1 MFYMAGDLEM
11 ALKYASPEA
20 ESSFRAEYLLSA
32 SRHDIVMNRDGE
44 MSEDER
50 RRTKDYLA
58 EALRLFAKR
67 LDKESTDAKRLLNSS
82 ADAKRLLNSSAEAK
96 RLLNSSAEAK
106 RLLNSSAEAKLLLG
120 GLSKDGTIVT
130 EAYATFY
137 ELHNFIGQ
145 IMCMKVLLCQ
155 KNDFASCFNCLD
167 CLHKLFDLVESIES
181 MECAQNA
188 LQEQQTRQVRS
199 FYGLEAA
206 KEPHMYIV
214 MSGHG
219 ARISSLL
226 PTKALHLS
234 TIEEKQAHGYI
245 ISDLVGMAADIVA
258 AVRAKARRVL
268 SENRMCEQYS
278 SGLQC
283 EVSGCLH
290 HLPTLKQRWDLILG
304 GMYLVLLNVLIATTL
319 KLNGMEN
326 KTPDEV
332 LQDFYEIMF
341 PVDGHVPFVASQ
353 LVQII
358 RGNVRLRSQMI
369 RFTEECVWKCMEHK
383 DRQANTDRL
392 IMIHSVRLV
401 CEPNPENMINLLLR
415 EEKWFKE
422 EEARKSRSVPR
433 LGIHKTHDGGLIYF
447 RIYVE
452 SAVHLYRKR
461 DPVESFAC
469 LNMLLG
475 FTARHPGEPLLPSIA
490 NTAMLL
496 EQQLVLAA
504 CLNLRFGDSAAVFLP
519 ESYLSAVDFRDV
531 LHSSRGTTGGLYD
544 SVDQYA
550 GLRLETKRVDYLVRL
565 MCGCVVGNFDIF
577 TDVFDS
583 DDAIESGVC
592 ERVLILVL
600 VMLSNAGLG
609 RPVSVASE
617 NLLRKRLAEVC
628 YKNYPGRLASA
639 MEKVSVAKCKSDVVI
654 ALIRLLE
661 SRDKDEPLRKCVWI
675 PEGRLI
681 GNQTAEKSDI
691 CDNHDYESAIP
702 TAVHQTSNV
711 ENVNQGAAEEDLEGN
726 PGTDLF
732 FEAYMNQARM
742 DQEKLDEGIALLLLA
757 ANDASILA
765 VAPQPQQLMFGPLSE
780 FDKSMMWLL
789 QDIQPMLNEVNAYL
803 DSAIRTSQLSEA
815 LHRLTAAWTDV
826 DRYRHSHKLGE
837 MREAAGALRACLGEA
852 KVTMDRIQKE
862 EQQVNTPITYFL
874 FFQFFRSSL
883 ITDSSFPWDFPVA
896 SMTDDLSSPHR
907 PVHLLAHSQSS
918 TF

>member
-11 ALKYASPEA
+11 ALEYASPEA
-20 ESSFRAEYLLSA
+20 EPSFCAECLLSA

-50 RRTKDYLA
+50 RRTKKYLA
-58 EALRLFAKR
+58 EALRLFVIAER
-67 LDKESTDAKRLLNSS
+67 LDKESTD
-82 ADAKRLLNSSAEAK
+82 
-96 RLLNSSAEAK
+96 AK

-120 GLSKDGTIVT
+120 GLSKDGTIVM
-130 EAYATFY
+130 EAYATFSK
-137 ELHNFIGQ
+137 LCNFIGQ
-145 IMCMKVLLCQ
+145 IMCMKVLLCHE
-155 KNDFASCFNCLD
+155 NDFASCAKCLD
-167 CLHKLFDLVESIES
+167 CLHMLFDLVES

-188 LQEQQTRQVRS
+188 LQEEQTRQVRS
-199 FYGLEAA
+199 FYGLEATEEPHIYGLEA
-206 KEPHMYIV
+206 TEEPHIYGLEATEEPHMYRV

-258 AVRAKARRVL
+258 AVRAKAGRVL

-278 SGLQC
+278 SGL
-283 EVSGCLH
+283 VAV
-290 HLPTLKQRWDLILG
+290 
-304 GMYLVLLNVLIATTL
+304 MNLVLLNELIATTL
-319 KLNGMEN
+319 KRAFVGKIAPRDGRTLNGMEN
-326 KTPDEV
+326 ETPDEL

-341 PVDGHVPFVASQ
+341 PVDGHVPYIASK
-353 LVQII
+353 LVQMI
-358 RGNVRLRSQMI
+358 RGNVRLRSQMM
-369 RFTEECVWKCMEHK
+369 RFTEECVWERMKHK
-383 DRQANTDRL
+383 DRQANTDHL

-401 CEPNPENMINLLLR
+401 CEPNPKNMINLLLR

-422 EEARKSRSVPR
+422 EEARKSLSVPR

-447 RIYVE
+447 RKYVE

-469 LNMLLG
+469 LNMLLD
-475 FTARHPGEPLLPSIA
+475 FTASRPREPLLPSIA
-490 NTAMLL
+490 STAMLL

-504 CLNLRFGDSAAVFLP
+504 CLNLRFRDSPAVFLP

-531 LHSSRGTTGGLYD
+531 LHSSRGATGGLYD
-544 SVDQYA
+544 SVDQYP
-550 GLRLETKRVDYLVRL
+550 GPRLETKHVDYLVRL
-565 MCGCVVGNFDIF
+565 MCGCVAGNFDIF
-577 TDVFDS
+577 VDVFDS

-600 VMLSNAGLG
+600 VMLSNAGPG

-617 NLLRKRLAEVC
+617 NLLRKRLAKVC

-639 MEKVSVAKCKSDVVI
+639 MEKVSVAKCKWDVVI

-661 SRDKDEPLRKCVWI
+661 SRDKNEPLRKCVWI
-675 PEGRLI
+675 PEQGLI
-681 GNQTAEKSDI
+681 GNQAADKSDI

-732 FEAYMNQARM
+732 SEAYMNQARM

-757 ANDASILA
+757 ANDASNLA
-765 VAPQPQQLMFGPLSE
+765 VAQQPQQLMFGPLSK
-780 FDKSMMWLL
+780 FDTSMMWLL

-874 FFQFFRSSL
+874 FFRSSL

-896 SMTDDLSSPHR
+896 CMTDDLSSPHR
-907 PVHLLAHSQSS
+907 PVHHLLAHSQSS